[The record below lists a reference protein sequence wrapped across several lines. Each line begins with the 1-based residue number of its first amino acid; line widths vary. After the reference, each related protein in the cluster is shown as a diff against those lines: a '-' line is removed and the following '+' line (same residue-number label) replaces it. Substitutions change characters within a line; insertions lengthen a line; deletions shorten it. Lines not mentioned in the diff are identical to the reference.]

1 MEMIWQNHK
10 LSIIAVFVL
19 IAVAMSSVVI
29 VPETEQAV
37 VVRTGEPVRVINRF
51 DPSASFGE
59 TGAGVAFRIPLLERV
74 QMVDRRIL
82 DLDMEDETV
91 LSNDQQRLQVNAY
104 ARYRIFDPVLFVERA
119 GSEEQLRNQL
129 EPILTS
135 ELRQELGR
143 RTFAS
148 LLTPERGNAM
158 INIRD
163 TLDDEARNYGAQVL
177 DVRIKRADLP
187 VGTPLDAAFQ
197 RMRSDRE
204 EEAATIRAGGARD
217 AQIIRAEASANAAE
231 IFAAAYNQDPG
242 FYDFYCA
249 MQSYRETFGPVRQG
263 ENPASVGESSIVM
276 DEDNDYLRQFRTGG
290 SR

>member
-1 MEMIWQNHK
+1 MWERYK
-10 LSIIAVFVL
+10 AAIIAVIVL
-19 IAVAMSSVVI
+19 LIVIVSSVVI
-29 VPETEQAV
+29 VPETQQAV

-51 DPSASFGE
+51 DPAADFE
-59 TGAGVAFRIPLLERV
+59 DTGAGVSWRIPIIERV

-82 DLDMEDETV
+82 SLDMEDETV

-104 ARYRIFDPVLFVERA
+104 ARYRIFDPVLFVQRA
-119 GSEEQLRNQL
+119 GSEDQLRNQL

-158 INIRD
+158 TNIRD

-177 DVRIKRADLP
+177 DVRIKQADLP
-187 VGTPLDAAFQ
+187 VGTPLQAAFN

-204 EEAATIRAGGARD
+204 EEAETIRAGGRRD
-217 AQIIRAEASANAAE
+217 AQIIRAESEAEAAQIYAE
-231 IFAAAYNQDPG
+231 AYNQDPG
-242 FYDFYCA
+242 FYDFFRA
-249 MQSYRETFGPVRQG
+249 MQSYRTTFSSGD
-263 ENPASVGESSIVM
+263 GESAIIMSP
-276 DEDNDYLRQFRTGG
+276 DNEYLRQFRGG
-290 SR
+290 GN